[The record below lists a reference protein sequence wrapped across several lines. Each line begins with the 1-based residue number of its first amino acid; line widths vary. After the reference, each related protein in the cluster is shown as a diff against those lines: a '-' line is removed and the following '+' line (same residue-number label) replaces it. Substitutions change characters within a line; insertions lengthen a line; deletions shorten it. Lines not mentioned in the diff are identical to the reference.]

1 MPSLFT
7 RPLISQRRYIF
18 PAFLLGLFLVLLFHP
33 SCVLAGQELSEI
45 GIHSADGQVHVFK
58 VEIAATPEKQAKGLM
73 FRRDLALDGGML
85 FDFLRTEP
93 VAMWMKNTFLPLDMF
108 FITADGLIVMIAERT
123 VPGSLA
129 AISANVPVRFVLEV
143 NGGTASRLRLK
154 EGDRVIRG
162 LPK

>member
-1 MPSLFT
+1 MPIFFS
-7 RPLISQRRYIF
+7 RRLISPRRALF
-18 PAFLLGLFLVLLFHP
+18 PAVLLGLLIVLLLAP
-33 SCVLAGQELSEI
+33 PCALAGQELSEI
-45 GIHSADGQVHVFK
+45 GIRRTDGQVHVFK

-85 FDFLRTEP
+85 FDFFGAEP

-108 FITADGLIVMIAERT
+108 FITTDGLIVKIAERT

-143 NGGTASRLRLK
+143 NGGTASRLGLK
-154 EGDRVIRG
+154 EGDRVVRG